1 MRNSSR
7 LQQLGL
13 PGFTGVFARTT
24 VISQEKNKTN
34 ARDRED
40 SESEYDPL
48 QDDNG
53 EEDLIAYDIA
63 KVLIYFSQHDDNT
76 NMADRADG
84 ITLPAGQNQMTNEG
98 GKERQDRGFNM
109 GKVVITE
116 GNIRAVVP
124 LVAAK
129 FATKCNIAVRIH
141 VPVLTHRKEYKKQP
155 AQFNLFMG
163 RLCFNIDT
171 SDEIVKKG
179 CLEMMNKNILILFHY
194 IWLGKVLLS
203 NRLEACQKNKDNQG
217 NVKFHQTTGSCSYP
231 VLVENLGDKYKD
243 QEPDAFDLFKECHY
257 SKKKKVYTPI
267 IQLAILSAPTE
278 GEQPNFATQVVAD
291 PRCSVKNV
299 KADLETEKRA
309 NAELQSIVNS
319 QRAQVDDLSKKVQET
334 ENARIRDQEEIK
346 MKQAEMEAK
355 LEVLLGQS

>member
-1 MRNSSR
+1 
-7 LQQLGL
+7 
-13 PGFTGVFARTT
+13 
-24 VISQEKNKTN
+24 
-34 ARDRED
+34 
-40 SESEYDPL
+40 
-48 QDDNG
+48 
-53 EEDLIAYDIA
+53 
-63 KVLIYFSQHDDNT
+63 
-76 NMADRADG
+76 MADRADG
-84 ITLPAGQNQMTNEG
+84 ITLPAGQNQMTNEVWLLNYNFNRLTRAQC
-98 GKERQDRGFNM
+98 GKLP
-109 GKVVITE
+109 VVITE

-163 RLCFNIDT
+163 RLCAKFNIDT
-171 SDEIVKKG
+171 SDEI
-179 CLEMMNKNILILFHY
+179 
-194 IWLGKVLLS
+194 
-203 NRLEACQKNKDNQG
+203 EACQKNKDNQG

-267 IQLAILSAPTE
+267 IQLAITQMENKLSAPTE